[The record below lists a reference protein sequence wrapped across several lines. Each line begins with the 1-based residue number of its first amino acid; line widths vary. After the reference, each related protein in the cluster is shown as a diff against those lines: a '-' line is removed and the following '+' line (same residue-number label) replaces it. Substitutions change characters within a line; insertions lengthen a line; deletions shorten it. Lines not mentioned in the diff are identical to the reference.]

1 MDQKSKALLVCLLL
15 FISGWSYAQKDVD
28 MDSGPS
34 FKDRIYV
41 GGGFGFSSGSVSTN
55 LSLSPVVGYMLTR
68 KLSVG
73 VGLTYQYYKDKIF
86 DADDHRY
93 GGNVYV
99 MQMLI
104 YRVFVIGQYSVIN
117 LSRQPQIEGYPR
129 ETFTRFLIGGGLS
142 QPIGRANLN
151 IMAMYDVTYATSSPY
166 ASPWVI
172 GMFISI

>member
-1 MDQKSKALLVCLLL
+1 VDQKSKALLVCILL

-41 GGGFGFSSGSVSTN
+41 GGGLGFSSSSYSTY
-55 LSLSPVVGYMLTR
+55 LSLSPVAGYMLTR

-73 VGLTYQYYKDKIF
+73 VGLTYQYYKDKF
-86 DADDHRY
+86 NDADDHRY

-104 YRVFVIGQYSVIN
+104 YNVFVIGQYNVIN
-117 LSRQPQIEGYPR
+117 LSRAPHIEGYPR
-129 ETFTRFLIGGGLS
+129 ETFTRFLIGGGVS
-142 QPIGRANLN
+142 QPMGRANLN
-151 IMAMYDVTYATSSPY
+151 IMAMYDVTHDSNSPY
-166 ASPWVI
+166 GSPWVI